1 MWQKAAADKG
11 HKYIHQTQTETF
23 LQGKEGLLGILF
35 ICQVPVLNRYFL
47 LSCTFFRKR
56 FPGGNCSLSVTVAS
70 YMWALKH
77 SYMKFSQR
85 ISANLGFPQLN
96 RATGCDAWGMKFSE
110 GETLLCRDNRRLLCS
125 QTGSCTLEKDK
136 QIQGRPQDEHR
147 LYRIC
152 SVIYSKEMATEGLKS

>member
-77 SYMKFSQR
+77 SDMKFSQR

-110 GETLLCRDNRRLLCS
+110 GEMLLCRDNR
-125 QTGSCTLEKDK
+125 TDK
-136 QIQGRPQDEHR
+136 QVLAHLRKTNRFKGGLRMNTVR
-147 LYRIC
+147 
-152 SVIYSKEMATEGLKS
+152 TEYAQSYILRRWLQRG